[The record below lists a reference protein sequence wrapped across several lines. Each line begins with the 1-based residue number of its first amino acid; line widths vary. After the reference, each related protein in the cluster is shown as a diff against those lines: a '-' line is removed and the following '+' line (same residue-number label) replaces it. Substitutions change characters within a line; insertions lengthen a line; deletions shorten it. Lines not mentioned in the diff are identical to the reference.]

1 MLTHPQFDPVA
12 LSLGPLSIHW
22 YGLMYIVA
30 FAGIWRLALYRA
42 HKSPGSW
49 SDEQISDLVFYGAMG
64 AVIGGRLGSVF
75 FYNFDRF
82 LADPSWLFRVWE
94 GGMAFHGGLLGVL
107 AAFGWYSRRL
117 GKPFFETMDFV
128 APLVPF
134 GLGAGRVGN
143 FIGGELWGRPTE
155 LPWGMVFP
163 YVDALPRHPS
173 QLYQFAARGRGF
185 VCVALV
191 VLVKATSALQYH
203 GAVWRPVMAC
213 SALSSSLRASPMQ
226 TLVSSLLTGSL
237 WDNYCRCQ

>member
-82 LADPSWLFRVWE
+82 LADPIWLFRVWE

-134 GLGAGRVGN
+134 GLGAGRIGN
-143 FIGGELWGRPTE
+143 FIGGELWADLLICLGV
-155 LPWGMVFP
+155 WSFP
-163 YVDALPRHPS
+163 MSMR
-173 QLYQFAARGRGF
+173 FR
-185 VCVALV
+185 
-191 VLVKATSALQYH
+191 AT
-203 GAVWRPVMAC
+203 P
-213 SALSSSLRASPMQ
+213 LSYTSLRSKAS
-226 TLVSSLLTGSL
+226 LCS
-237 WDNYCRCQ
+237 RCSGGFH